1 MFSLY
6 LLFCFYLK
14 LLWPAFHRW
23 FSLRPVSPSVC
34 VCTCQNRPGRGGSRR
49 LEDPLSLPQVAP
61 HLGAAALILLDRSS
75 QWGEGFSLSRL
86 HRRQE
91 RVTLAVTNLP
101 LPCRIGGEDGLVI
114 ARPSHPLFLWDVTQF
129 APSVWGHSLQMFL
142 DRGREG
148 TCSSLSAGGWEPGSI
163 LCMATCPAT
172 DQSFWF

>member
-1 MFSLY
+1 MASF
-6 LLFCFYLK
+6 
-14 LLWPAFHRW
+14 
-23 FSLRPVSPSVC
+23 PSVVFFEARFPLC
-34 VCTCQNRPGRGGSRR
+34 VCMYVSEQTWQRREQAAWRSALPATRGSPPGRGPSHPAGPQLSVGWGILAFPSAQKAGKGYSGSHQ
-49 LEDPLSLPQVAP
+49 LTFALP
-61 HLGAAALILLDRSS
+61 
-75 QWGEGFSLSRL
+75 
-86 HRRQE
+86 HRR
-91 RVTLAVTNLP
+91 
-101 LPCRIGGEDGLVI
+101 EDGLVI